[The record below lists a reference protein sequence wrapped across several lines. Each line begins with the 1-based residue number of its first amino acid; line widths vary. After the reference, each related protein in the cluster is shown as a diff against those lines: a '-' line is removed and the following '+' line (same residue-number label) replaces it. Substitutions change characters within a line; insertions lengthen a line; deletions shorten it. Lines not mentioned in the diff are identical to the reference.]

1 MTTED
6 HPSTEL
12 AADEPEPTEWVAM
25 KRAGGPTVSL
35 AEAGAQSH
43 LSVATI
49 RRRLKAEQIPGAV
62 RNADRSWS
70 IPAAALVAE
79 GIWTGTTAADDD
91 QDDAQSALA
100 PDLTAELDAMRHRA
114 ELAELERDQ
123 LRERVDDMRT
133 AMRMLEAGPTPQHR
147 RRWWQRQTD

>member
-1 MTTED
+1 MTAE
-6 HPSTEL
+6 
-12 AADEPEPTEWVAM
+12 DEPRDYITDRDPPRPERVWDEV
-25 KRAGGPTVSL
+25 RGPTVSL
-35 AEAGAQSH
+35 AEAGSQSH

-70 IPAAALVAE
+70 IPVASLVAE
-79 GIWTGTTAADDD
+79 GIWTGSTAADDD
-91 QDDAQSALA
+91 QDDAPSAPA
-100 PDLTAELDAMRHRA
+100 PDLTAELVAMRHRA
-114 ELAELERDQ
+114 ELAEQKAELLEQ
-123 LRERVDDMRT
+123 QVDDMRT

>member
-1 MTTED
+1 
-6 HPSTEL
+6 
-12 AADEPEPTEWVAM
+12 
-25 KRAGGPTVSL
+25 VSL

-62 RNADRSWS
+62 RNANRSWS
-70 IPAAALVAE
+70 IPVASLVAE
-79 GIWTGTTAADDD
+79 GIWTGTTDADADDD
-91 QDDAQSALA
+91 QDDAPSAPA
-100 PDLTAELDAMRHRA
+100 PDLTAELAAMRHRA
-114 ELAELERDQ
+114 ELAEQKAELLEQ
-123 LRERVDDMRT
+123 QVDDMRT

>member
-1 MTTED
+1 MTSVPAPKDYLTDRDPPRPE
-6 HPSTEL
+6 HVW
-12 AADEPEPTEWVAM
+12 DEV
-25 KRAGGPTVSL
+25 RGPTVSL

-70 IPAAALVAE
+70 IPVASLVAV
-79 GIWTGTTAADDD
+79 GIWTGTTAADTDD
-91 QDDAQSALA
+91 QDDTPSAPA

-133 AMRMLEAGPTPQHR
+133 AMRMLEAGPAPQHR
-147 RRWWQRQTD
+147 RRWWQRQTE

>member
-6 HPSTEL
+6 
-12 AADEPEPTEWVAM
+12 EPTVLAEMVDGPEYWAEV
-25 KRAGGPTVSL
+25 GGPTVSL

-70 IPAAALVAE
+70 IPVASLVAE
-79 GIWTGTTAADDD
+79 GIWTGTTDADDD
-91 QDDAQSALA
+91 QDDAPSAPA

-133 AMRMLEAGPTPQHR
+133 AMRMLEAGPQHR
-147 RRWWQRQTD
+147 RRWWQRQTE